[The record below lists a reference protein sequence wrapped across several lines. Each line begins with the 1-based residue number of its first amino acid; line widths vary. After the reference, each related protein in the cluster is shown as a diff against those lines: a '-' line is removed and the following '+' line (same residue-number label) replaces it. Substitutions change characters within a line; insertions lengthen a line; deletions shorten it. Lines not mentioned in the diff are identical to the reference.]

1 MAETGEAAV
10 GSIHGDKLYQRRAR
24 AALPILVRQ
33 AWAHQTMFYSDL
45 AGELGMTNP
54 RVLNYPLG
62 AIGNTMLNLAEE
74 MGHDVP
80 PIQAL
85 VINKSTAL
93 PGEGISWFAPDAAR
107 FKSASRRERKFI
119 VDEMLRAIF
128 TYQHWNHVLDALGLD
143 APTQEPLPPVESVIR
158 RGGGEGAEHKALKHR
173 IAENPQLLSLPASLG
188 PGQVEAPQYSGDS
201 VDVFFADNRTWIAVE
216 VKGKS
221 APSSEILRGLFQC
234 VKYEA
239 VLEAQS
245 KYEGR
250 RLSCEALLALGGSF
264 PRSLAPLR
272 NTLQVRVV
280 DDLGGSAG

>member
-93 PGEGISWFAPDAAR
+93 PGPKVRLLVRTGTRCSVQVCVT
-107 FKSASRRERKFI
+107 SRAQ
-119 VDEMLRAIF
+119 V
-128 TYQHWNHVLDALGLD
+128 
-143 APTQEPLPPVESVIR
+143 
-158 RGGGEGAEHKALKHR
+158 HR
-173 IAENPQLLSLPASLG
+173 
-188 PGQVEAPQYSGDS
+188 
-201 VDVFFADNRTWIAVE
+201 
-216 VKGKS
+216 
-221 APSSEILRGLFQC
+221 
-234 VKYEA
+234 
-239 VLEAQS
+239 
-245 KYEGR
+245 
-250 RLSCEALLALGGSF
+250 
-264 PRSLAPLR
+264 
-272 NTLQVRVV
+272 
-280 DDLGGSAG
+280 